1 MESGGSF
8 ILGNEDAPMELS
20 ANIEIKK
27 PSDDWNPIIGGE
39 GLGFHESFG
48 SRFFVGAEN
57 SIVKMHGAV
66 MKTWT
71 LLTQNRN
78 WSN

>member
-1 MESGGSF
+1 
-8 ILGNEDAPMELS
+8 MELY

-27 PSDDWNPIIGGE
+27 TSQNWNPIIGGE
-39 GLGFHESFG
+39 GLGFHESYG

-57 SIVKMHGAV
+57 SVVKMHGAE

-78 WSN
+78 GSNLTNK